1 MIGKA
6 KSISHGIN
14 DIRYITGESR
24 NKKHP
29 ERIFH
34 VKDNLLLPGLDATG
48 IWDSMQLTLAKS
60 KRVKNSVIR
69 IEVSPA
75 PEHTKDFGINDW
87 QKLWDDFI
95 DEFDNIELLDKNGRT
110 YSPKTNLKGSKG
122 SVWLHEESKSG
133 IPHLHGAFCRIDEL
147 GRINNDHDIHARA
160 QRAAERVALKRG
172 WTTAAE
178 VRGTNIG
185 QVNRDCMETLRS
197 MEHWSWDEYEALLRN
212 KGYEIWK
219 LQDGRNVLRGYVLK
233 KGNARYKASE
243 LGKGRNLMATKL
255 ESTWKKL
262 HTVPVP
268 AKQIPPAAVVTR
280 PVPVTVKGTAASTP
294 RPARAQGSEP
304 TADYTFYQSGSTSY
318 TIGTD
323 GDNRRY
329 FIPEKVME
337 VFDDEFDYR
346 EVANH
351 KDLTDLAVALFV
363 GIMSAQAAPSGGGGD
378 SNGPPWGRDK
388 DEDELERARRCAR
401 EAARRIGKKPRT
413 GRKR

>member
-1 MIGKA
+1 M
-6 KSISHGIN
+6 
-14 DIRYITGESR
+14 
-24 NKKHP
+24 
-29 ERIFH
+29 
-34 VKDNLLLPGLDATG
+34 
-48 IWDSMQLTLAKS
+48 
-60 KRVKNSVIR
+60 
-69 IEVSPA
+69 
-75 PEHTKDFGINDW
+75 
-87 QKLWDDFI
+87 
-95 DEFDNIELLDKNGRT
+95 
-110 YSPKTNLKGSKG
+110 
-122 SVWLHEESKSG
+122 
-133 IPHLHGAFCRIDEL
+133 
-147 GRINNDHDIHARA
+147 
-160 QRAAERVALKRG
+160 
-172 WTTAAE
+172 
-178 VRGTNIG
+178 
-185 QVNRDCMETLRS
+185 
-197 MEHWSWDEYEALLRN
+197 
-212 KGYEIWK
+212 
-219 LQDGRNVLRGYVLK
+219 LK

-378 SNGPPWGRDK
+378 SNGLPWGRDK